1 MGTEPCFPPQA
12 LQDAQLCLPLPGAG
26 YGQEEGQPPSDALS
40 HSSKFAPQGCCAYTF
55 VVILH
60 SGENF

>member
-40 HSSKFAPQGCCAYTF
+40 HSSKFADIKQLHR
-55 VVILH
+55 VVVLTH
-60 SGENF
+60 LLSS